1 MKKISILLFA
11 LLLSSCASYV
21 GIHNNKDNYGSWKL
35 VYYNSQDG
43 KTIKGNIKDLINAVK
58 NGKQVRVVMG
68 QGSIISAANADFLWV
83 KNNVVYAQ
91 NNSQVS
97 CHFEGNK
104 LVFQD
109 DSYYWMFIVDTN
121 GKREAI
127 RWSVGEHVTKGKSEE
142 RIPIKW
148 FVKS

>member
-1 MKKISILLFA
+1 MKKISILFFA
-11 LLLSSCASYV
+11 LLVSSCASYV
-21 GIHNNKDNYGSWKL
+21 GIHNNGDHSGSWEL

-43 KTIKGNIKDLINAVK
+43 KTLDGNIKNLINAVK
-58 NGKQVRVVMG
+58 NGKQVRVVMEQG
-68 QGSIISAANADFLWV
+68 QVISAANADFLWV

-91 NNSQVS
+91 NNDQVS
-97 CHFEGNK
+97 CHFVGNK

-121 GKREAI
+121 GKRETI
-127 RWSVGEHVTKGKSEE
+127 RWTVGEHEMRGKGEE
-142 RIPIKW
+142 RISVKW